1 MMFERQKTGSVVCPS
16 CGKLVGVREK
26 ECPYCGRAQPGMF
39 GLTKM
44 FRDMGFDFSFS
55 DMILWACGI
64 VYLLSLMRD
73 PSALFQGGI
82 MRWLAPTDASYDLF
96 GMTGVRQV
104 LVQGRWWTLLSAGWL
119 HGGLIHI
126 GFNLYALRFLGPIT
140 AKLFGQGRF
149 LIIYTVASAAGFALS
164 VGVGWVFLSVFRGGG
179 CLVAIL
185 ANTLGPGAVSG
196 SLGASAGLTGLV
208 GALLYYGRR
217 GGSRALGQQAK
228 TWIISILVFGI
239 LFPGVDNWAH
249 LGGILGGY
257 LMARVLDPL
266 KPERT
271 DHVIF
276 GLICFAVSLG
286 AVAFSVIRGLMFAP

>member
-1 MMFERQKTGSVVCPS
+1 MFERQKTGSVVCPS
-16 CGKLVGVREK
+16 CGKLVGVQEK
-26 ECPYCGRAQPGMF
+26 ECPFCGRVRPGMF
-39 GLTKM
+39 GLTKS
-44 FRDMGFDFSFS
+44 FRDLGFDLNFSN
-55 DMILWACGI
+55 MILWACGL

-73 PSALFQGGI
+73 TSALFEGGLLR
-82 MRWLAPTDASYDLF
+82 MLSPTNESADLF
-96 GMTGVRQV
+96 GMTGVSQV
-104 LVQGRWWTLLSAGWL
+104 LEQGRWWTLLSAGWL

-164 VGVGWVFLSVFRGGG
+164 VAVGWVFLSMIQGGS

-185 ANTLGPGAVSG
+185 ARIVGPGAIFG

-217 GGSRALGQQAK
+217 GGNRALGQQAK

-239 LFPGVDNWAH
+239 VFSGIDNWAH

-257 LMARVLDPL
+257 LMARILDPL

-271 DHVIF
+271 DHVLI
-276 GLICFAVSLG
+276 GLLCFVLSLG
-286 AVAFSVIRGLMFAP
+286 AVAFSVIRGLTLAP